1 MALIQTPAIILGS
14 ISLGEADK
22 LVTLLTLQQGKLT
35 AAAKGSRRLK
45 SRFGSS
51 LEPFTYC
58 QAFLFQKNRDA
69 LARLQQ
75 TTILH
80 SYQPLREDLEHIR
93 QASRMVSLT
102 RALSP
107 EGQANEALF
116 SLLLF
121 AFDHLAKG
129 EGELIPRFFEIRLLK
144 VLGYQPRLEDNQC
157 LNCRKALTGSV
168 LCLSPASGGVVCQGC
183 SLREGPVALLIKRGT
198 LAFWRQA
205 TQMPAALL
213 FRLRAT
219 PAMQAELKAHL
230 EIYLDYLLSQLSG
243 RRNAAARSH
252 K

>member
-1 MALIQTPAIILGS
+1 MALIQTPAIVLGS
-14 ISLGEADK
+14 LSLGEADK

-45 SRFGSS
+45 NRFGSS
-51 LEPFTYC
+51 LEPFTHC

-69 LARLQQ
+69 LPRLQQ

-80 SYQPLREDLEHIR
+80 SYQSLRENLDCIR
-93 QASRMVSLT
+93 QASRLVSLA
-102 RALSP
+102 RSLSP

-121 AFDHLAKG
+121 ALDHLTKG
-129 EGELIPRFFEIRLLK
+129 DGELVLRFFEIRLLK
-144 VLGYQPRLEDNQC
+144 ALGYQPRLEDKQC
-157 LNCRKALTGSV
+157 LSCRKTLGGSA

-183 SLREGPVALLIKRGT
+183 SLREGPVALLVSRGT
-198 LAFWRQA
+198 LAFWRQV

-219 PAMQAELKAHL
+219 SAMREELKTHL
-230 EIYLDYLLSQLSG
+230 ETYLDYLLGQLNARST
-243 RRNAAARSH
+243 AAARSH